1 MEISNAR
8 RQNFSSVRQHSFDE
22 SDMSKRYAFPKRL
35 QEKSGL
41 SKSHVGKSHRFGYQ
55 PGMQSALRNLSVFLC
70 ALGCFTGQAEVRAKA
85 PNIILVI
92 TDDQGYGPVGQHG
105 HPWIKTPNLNKL
117 YDTSTRFTRFLVSP
131 TCAPTRS
138 ALMTGRHP
146 MKNGVTHTIL
156 ERERMTLKATT
167 LPQVLKQAGYTS
179 GIFGKW
185 HLGDEEPYQPHKRGF
200 DEAFIHGAGGIGQA
214 YNCSC
219 ADAPGN
225 KYFDPIIR
233 HNGSFVKTKG
243 FCTDLF
249 FTAALGW
256 IKAKKDNETPFFAY
270 ITTNAPHGPF
280 IAPPKNTKRFTDLG
294 FADKQAGFYGMIENI
309 DENMGRLMGKL
320 KDWNLY
326 KDTILIF
333 MSDNGMTG
341 GGSGRLGQAVAK
353 GYPFFNAGMK
363 GLKGSADEGGVRV
376 PFFIRWDDH
385 WKAGRN
391 IGTVSAHI
399 DVLPTLAAI
408 AGIKKLPEEQVEGRS
423 MLPLLTGEKKTLS
436 DSRYL
441 FTHKGRWKTGAEP
454 NNFQWINYA
463 VRNQRYRFVGGGTAI
478 SVSERQ
484 RKKGISPKDALFD
497 MLKDPG
503 QRTNV
508 INEHPGVAAKMRA
521 AYNKF
526 WTEARPLM
534 VNESVPMSPTRP
546 FHVWYKQ
553 QTQSTGIPHW
563 KAPEL

>member
-8 RQNFSSVRQHSFDE
+8 RQNFSSLRQHSFDE
-22 SDMSKRYAFPKRL
+22 SDMSKRYALPKRL
-35 QEKSGL
+35 QEKSGS

-185 HLGDEEPYQPHKRGF
+185 HLGDEEPYQPHTRGF

-214 YNCSC
+214 YKCSC

-225 KYFDPIIR
+225 KYFDPVIR

-249 FTAALGW
+249 FTSALGW
-256 IKAKKDNETPFFAY
+256 IKSKKDGDAPFFAY

-280 IAPPKNTKRFTDLG
+280 IAPPKNTKHFTDLG
-294 FADKQAGFYGMIENI
+294 FAGKPAGFYGMIENI

-320 KDWNLY
+320 EEWGLFKN
-326 KDTILIF
+326 TILIF

-341 GGSGRLGQAVAK
+341 GGSGRSGQPLAK

-363 GLKGSADEGGVRV
+363 GMKGSADEGGVRV
-376 PFFIRWDDH
+376 PFLVRWDGH
-385 WKAGRN
+385 WKAGRDLD
-391 IGTVSAHI
+391 TVSAHI
-399 DVLPTLAAI
+399 DVLPTFAAV
-408 AGIKKLPEEQVEGRS
+408 AGIETLPKNQVEGRS
-423 MLPLLTGEKKTLS
+423 FLPLLTGEKKTLS

-454 NNFQWINYA
+454 NDFQWKNFA

-484 RKKGISPKDALFD
+484 RKKGVSPKDALFD

-503 QRTNV
+503 QKTN
-508 INEHPGVAAKMRA
+508 IIHQHPEVAEKMRA

-526 WTEARPLM
+526 WKEARPLM
-534 VNESVPMSPTRP
+534 VNESAPMSPTQP
-546 FHVWYKQ
+546 FHVWYAEQMKNG
-553 QTQSTGIPHW
+553 GIPDW
-563 KAPEL
+563 KAPKL